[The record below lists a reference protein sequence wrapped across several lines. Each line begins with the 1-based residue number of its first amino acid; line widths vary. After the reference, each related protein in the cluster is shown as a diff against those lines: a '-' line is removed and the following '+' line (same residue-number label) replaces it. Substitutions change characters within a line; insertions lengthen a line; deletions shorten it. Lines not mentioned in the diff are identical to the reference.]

1 MVYLASPLG
10 FSEAT
15 WAYMEQLEQAIKG
28 AGHDL
33 INPFRLFGPEVFI
46 SMSKMK
52 DEKGRK
58 AALVKLNNQVAGV
71 NAESIKQCEILVAV
85 LDGPD
90 VDSGTASEVGYAY
103 GLGKKIIGLRSDIR
117 HAGENEACMVD
128 LQVEY
133 FIHNSGGEIVRSLEE
148 LMDAL

>member
-28 AGHDL
+28 AGHEL

-52 DEKGRK
+52 DETGRK
-58 AALVKLNNQVAGV
+58 AALEKLNKQVAGV
-71 NAESIKQCEILVAV
+71 NTESIKQCEIVVAI

-90 VDSGTASEVGYAY
+90 VDSGTAAEIGYAFAQ
-103 GLGKKIIGLRSDIR
+103 GKKIYGLRSDIR
-117 HAGENEACMVD
+117 NTGENEACTVN
-128 LQVEY
+128 LQLEY
-133 FIHNSGGEIVRSLEE
+133 FITESGGEVVRSLGE
-148 LMDAL
+148 LMDVL